1 MFSFNNPFGACE
13 KCDGLGVIQYFD
25 EKKLIA
31 DTEATI
37 NEGAIKGWNRRN
49 RF

>member
-25 EKKLIA
+25 QNKLISDDSA
-31 DTEATI
+31 SI
-37 NEGAIKGWNRRN
+37 NEGAIKRVE
-49 RF
+49 